1 MTRLRKTLADE
12 RRRCAQR
19 LHALLVQEGWA
30 CARGRLLTGQ
40 GRRWVAG
47 LGLHPGARA
56 YADVALAVIA
66 AAEAQLE
73 PLESDLRRFARSD
86 RRCRTLMQIYGVGEL
101 IACHLLAEIG
111 ENARF
116 RRPRQPVRAAGLDP
130 VVDESAERRRR
141 GRLAKQ
147 GSPRPA
153 LDVMGGASGR
163 DRFAASSTRIDEGGP
178 SKMVYA
184 AIDIHK
190 RIFQAAVLDAES
202 GELVQ
207 ERLPAMREA
216 LNDWATRWEGKLE
229 AVALEATT
237 GWRWVWREL
246 SSHGFE
252 VRLCDPGQARALRGS
267 KRRPKTDRLDA
278 AWLARLLAKEMLPT
292 SWLPPEDIQ
301 YLRDRTRLRRA
312 LAQDRMRFA
321 QRLHALLTHE
331 GWPCSRGGL
340 LSISGQRWARSL
352 ALPPAARA
360 NVEAMFVLIA
370 VLDEQLAVIDAE
382 LRQRARSDPRLKA
395 LCTIFG
401 VGPVLAAHLLAE
413 IGQANRFRRARQ
425 VVRAAGLDPV
435 VSESAETRRRGKLS
449 KQGSPELRW
458 ALVEAAH
465 HACQRRS
472 PDHSLYLA
480 GKERSGSKRA
490 ALTVARK
497 IARRAHHV
505 LAELEQ
511 AA

>member
-1 MTRLRKTLADE
+1 
-12 RRRCAQR
+12 
-19 LHALLVQEGWA
+19 
-30 CARGRLLTGQ
+30 
-40 GRRWVAG
+40 
-47 LGLHPGARA
+47 
-56 YADVALAVIA
+56 
-66 AAEAQLE
+66 
-73 PLESDLRRFARSD
+73 
-86 RRCRTLMQIYGVGEL
+86 
-101 IACHLLAEIG
+101 
-111 ENARF
+111 
-116 RRPRQPVRAAGLDP
+116 
-130 VVDESAERRRR
+130 
-141 GRLAKQ
+141 
-147 GSPRPA
+147 
-153 LDVMGGASGR
+153 
-163 DRFAASSTRIDEGGP
+163 
-178 SKMVYA
+178 MVYA
-184 AIDIHK
+184 ALDIHK
-190 RIFQAAVLDAES
+190 RIFQAAVLDADS

-207 ERLPAMREA
+207 ERLPATREA
-216 LNDWATRWEGKLE
+216 LADWATRWQGKLE

-246 SSHGFE
+246 SARGFE

-292 SWLPPEDIQ
+292 CWLPPEDLQ

-331 GWPCSRGGL
+331 GWPCSRGRL
-340 LSISGQRWARSL
+340 LSASGQRWARSL

-360 NVEAMFVLIA
+360 NVGAMFALIT
-370 VLDEQLAVIDAE
+370 VLDEQLATIDAE
-382 LRQRARSDPRLKA
+382 LRQRARSDRRLQA

-401 VGPVLAAHLLAE
+401 VGPVLAAHILAE
-413 IGQANRFRRARQ
+413 VGEANRFRRARQ
-425 VVRAAGLDPV
+425 VVRVAGLDPV
-435 VSESAETRRRGKLS
+435 VAESADSRRRGKLS

-497 IARRAHHV
+497 IARRAYHV

>member
-1 MTRLRKTLADE
+1 
-12 RRRCAQR
+12 
-19 LHALLVQEGWA
+19 
-30 CARGRLLTGQ
+30 
-40 GRRWVAG
+40 
-47 LGLHPGARA
+47 
-56 YADVALAVIA
+56 
-66 AAEAQLE
+66 
-73 PLESDLRRFARSD
+73 
-86 RRCRTLMQIYGVGEL
+86 
-101 IACHLLAEIG
+101 
-111 ENARF
+111 
-116 RRPRQPVRAAGLDP
+116 
-130 VVDESAERRRR
+130 
-141 GRLAKQ
+141 
-147 GSPRPA
+147 
-153 LDVMGGASGR
+153 
-163 DRFAASSTRIDEGGP
+163 
-178 SKMVYA
+178 MVYA

-190 RIFQAAVLDAES
+190 RVFQAAVLDAET

-207 ERLPAMREA
+207 ERLPATREA
-216 LNDWATRWEGKLE
+216 LADWATRWAGKLE

-246 SSHGFE
+246 SSRGFE

-292 SWLPPEDIQ
+292 CWLPPEDIQ

-312 LAQDRMRFA
+312 LAQDRMRFV

-331 GWPCSRGGL
+331 GWPCSRGRL
-340 LSISGQRWARSL
+340 LSVSGQRWARSL
-352 ALPPAARA
+352 ALPPAALA
-360 NVEAMFVLIA
+360 NVEAMFSLIA

-413 IGQANRFRRARQ
+413 IGQADRFRRARQ
-425 VVRAAGLDPV
+425 VVRVAGLDPV

-465 HACQRRS
+465 HACQPRS